1 MSMKRKSKQRNRIQR
16 AVAAALTAIVLLPVG
31 WILLGDGTAR
41 AAEMTVYK
49 SPWCG
54 CCGAWVEH
62 LRANGFSVAVEERE
76 DLSPVKRGFGVPEAL
91 HSCHTAV
98 IEGYVIEGHV
108 PAADILRLLT
118 ERPQARGLAVP
129 GMPVGSPGME
139 QGGQRDPY
147 EVILF
152 GGDGPRVYSR
162 N

>member
-1 MSMKRKSKQRNRIQR
+1 MSTKRSRVVR
-16 AVAAALTAIVLLPVG
+16 AAATALIGVVLLAGG
-31 WILLGDGTAR
+31 WMLFGDGPAR

-54 CCGAWVEH
+54 CCGAWVDH

-76 DLSPVKRGFGVPEAL
+76 DLGPVKRGFGVPEPL

-98 IEGYVIEGHV
+98 VEGYVIEGHV
-108 PAADILRLLT
+108 PAADILRLLA

-129 GMPVGSPGME
+129 GMPVSAPGME
-139 QGGQRDPY
+139 QGAEQDPY

-152 GGDGPRVYSR
+152 GGGAPRVYAR
-162 N
+162 H